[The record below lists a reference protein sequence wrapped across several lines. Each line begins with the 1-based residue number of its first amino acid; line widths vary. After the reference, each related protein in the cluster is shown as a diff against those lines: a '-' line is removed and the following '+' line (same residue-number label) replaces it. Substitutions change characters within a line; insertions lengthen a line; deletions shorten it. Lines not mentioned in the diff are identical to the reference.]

1 MLLRELRIALRHLL
15 KSPGFTTT
23 AVLMLALG
31 IGATTAIF
39 SIVEGVL
46 LRPLPFPHPEGL
58 VALNPTGAEILGL
71 CDGVRS
77 VADVVAA
84 LEQRYGAP
92 GEGVER
98 DVTAFLDGL
107 AAKGLVTYGS

>member
-1 MLLRELRIALRHLL
+1 MPRLHPKARLQHDDVRGRD
-15 KSPGFTTT
+15 
-23 AVLMLALG
+23 
-31 IGATTAIF
+31 
-39 SIVEGVL
+39 VL
-46 LRPLPFPHPEGL
+46 LYPEGL
-58 VALNPTGAEILGL
+58 VALNPTGAEILVL

-84 LEQRYGAP
+84 LEQRYGSP

-107 AAKGLVTYGS
+107 AAKGLVTYGP

>member
-1 MLLRELRIALRHLL
+1 M
-15 KSPGFTTT
+15 
-23 AVLMLALG
+23 AV
-31 IGATTAIF
+31 GATVPRLHPKARLQHDD
-39 SIVEGVL
+39 VRGRDVL
-46 LRPLPFPHPEGL
+46 LYPEGL
-58 VALNPTGAEILGL
+58 VALNPTGAEILVL

-84 LEQRYGAP
+84 LEQRYGAAA
-92 GEGVER
+92 VEH

>member
-1 MLLRELRIALRHLL
+1 M
-15 KSPGFTTT
+15 T
-23 AVLMLALG
+23 AAERPTVPRLHPKARLQHDDVRG
-31 IGATTAIF
+31 RD
-39 SIVEGVL
+39 VL
-46 LRPLPFPHPEGL
+46 LYPEGL